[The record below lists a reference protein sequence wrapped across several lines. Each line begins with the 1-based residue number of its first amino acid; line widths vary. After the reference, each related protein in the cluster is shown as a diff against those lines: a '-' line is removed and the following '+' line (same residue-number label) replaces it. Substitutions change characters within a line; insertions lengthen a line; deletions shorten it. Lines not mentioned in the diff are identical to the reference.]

1 MAMLPLMWIV
11 AAGVGIA
18 VVIAAIVL
26 LDSRR

>member
-11 AAGVGIA
+11 AAGVGIV

-26 LDSRR
+26 LVSRR

>member
-26 LDSRR
+26 LVSRR